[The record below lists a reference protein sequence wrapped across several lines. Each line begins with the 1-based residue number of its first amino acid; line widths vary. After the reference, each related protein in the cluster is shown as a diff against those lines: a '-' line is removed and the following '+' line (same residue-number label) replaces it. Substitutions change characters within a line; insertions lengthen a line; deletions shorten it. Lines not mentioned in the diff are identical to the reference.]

1 MKNTSTGVIFMI
13 LTIFLFSIMNATA
26 KGFTTYYPIIEIVW
40 VRYLSQTVFT
50 TLIFISCGSDQEI
63 NDTKIFLNFSHN
75 VDGNPVSMDDL
86 SHTNLAGENYNVL
99 TLKYLISDIKLISN
113 EKDHEKIIKDIH
125 FVDLSDPS
133 TMVIE
138 SDIIEN
144 GSYTLQFRFGLDAT
158 TNVTNSF
165 VNETFHTSMSW
176 PEMMGGGYHYMKLE
190 GSYTNDSTF
199 YNTHTGPTMGMDHSF
214 LCSFDVPININNSTN
229 NLEYAIEMNIN
240 NWYGPEVVNLEPA
253 IMMNMP
259 TQMNLMMNGMM
270 GVFNLQGLLD

>member
-1 MKNTSTGVIFMI
+1 MNN
-13 LTIFLFSIMNATA
+13 LLSIVLAA
-26 KGFTTYYPIIEIVW
+26 
-40 VRYLSQTVFT
+40 L
-50 TLIFISCGSDQEI
+50 LLISCGSDQEI
-63 NDTKIFLNFSHN
+63 NDTKIFLNFSHH
-75 VDGNPVSMDDL
+75 VDGSPVSMDDL

-99 TLKYLISDIKLISN
+99 TLKYLISGIKLISN

-144 GSYTLQFRFGLDAT
+144 GSYTLQFRFGLDTT

-165 VNETFHTSMSW
+165 VNENFHTSMSW

-240 NWYGPEVVNLEPA
+240 NWYGPEIVNLEPA

>member
-1 MKNTSTGVIFMI
+1 MKN
-13 LTIFLFSIMNATA
+13 L
-26 KGFTTYYPIIEIVW
+26 
-40 VRYLSQTVFT
+40 LSAV
-50 TLIFISCGSDQEI
+50 LAALLLISCGSDQEI

-75 VDGNPVSMDDL
+75 VDRNPVSMDDL

-99 TLKYLISDIKLISN
+99 TLKYLISDIKLISDDSEILLN
-113 EKDHEKIIKDIH
+113 SIH
-125 FVDLSDPS
+125 FVDFSDPS
-133 TMVIE
+133 TMVID

-144 GSYTLQFRFGLDAT
+144 GSYTLQFRFGLDST

-165 VNETFHTSMSW
+165 VNETFHTSMAW

-214 LCSFDVPININNSTN
+214 LCSFNVPININNSTN

-240 NWYGPEVVNLEPA
+240 NWYGPEIINLEPA

-259 TQMNLMMNGMM
+259 TQMNLKMNGMM

>member
-1 MKNTSTGVIFMI
+1 MI
-13 LTIFLFSIMNATA
+13 KSFL
-26 KGFTTYYPIIEIVW
+26 
-40 VRYLSQTVFT
+40 
-50 TLIFISCGSDQEI
+50 
-63 NDTKIFLNFSHN
+63 H
-75 VDGNPVSMDDL
+75 
-86 SHTNLAGENYNVL
+86 
-99 TLKYLISDIKLISN
+99 
-113 EKDHEKIIKDIH
+113 EKDHEKIIKDVH

-133 TMVIE
+133 TMFIE

-144 GSYTLQFRFGLDAT
+144 GSYTLQFRFGLDAI

-165 VNETFHTSMSW
+165 VNEAFHTSMSW

-214 LCSFDVPININNSTN
+214 LCSFDVPTNINNSTN

>member
-1 MKNTSTGVIFMI
+1 M
-13 LTIFLFSIMNATA
+13 
-26 KGFTTYYPIIEIVW
+26 
-40 VRYLSQTVFT
+40 SQHDN
-50 TLIFISCGSDQEI
+50 I
-63 NDTKIFLNFSHN
+63 
-75 VDGNPVSMDDL
+75 
-86 SHTNLAGENYNVL
+86 
-99 TLKYLISDIKLISN
+99 
-113 EKDHEKIIKDIH
+113 IIKDIH
-125 FVDLSDPS
+125 FVDFSDPS
-133 TMVIE
+133 SMIIE

-165 VNETFHTSMSW
+165 VNESFHTTMTW

-240 NWYGPEVVNLEPA
+240 NWYGPEIVNLEPA

-259 TQMNLMMNGMM
+259 TQMNIMINGMM

>member
-1 MKNTSTGVIFMI
+1 MKNLLSVVFAALI
-13 LTIFLFSIMNATA
+13 L
-26 KGFTTYYPIIEIVW
+26 
-40 VRYLSQTVFT
+40 
-50 TLIFISCGSDQEI
+50 ISCGSDQEI

-75 VDGNPVSMDDL
+75 VDENPVSMDDL
-86 SHTNLAGENYNVL
+86 SHTNLAGENYNIL

-113 EKDHEKIIKDIH
+113 EKDHDNIIIKDIH
-125 FVDLSDPS
+125 FIDFSDPS
-133 TMVIE
+133 SMIIE

-214 LCSFDVPININNSTN
+214 LCSFDLPININNSTN

>member
-1 MKNTSTGVIFMI
+1 MKNLLSVVFAALI
-13 LTIFLFSIMNATA
+13 L
-26 KGFTTYYPIIEIVW
+26 
-40 VRYLSQTVFT
+40 
-50 TLIFISCGSDQEI
+50 ISCGSDQEI

-86 SHTNLAGENYNVL
+86 SHTNLAGENYNIL

-113 EKDHEKIIKDIH
+113 EKDHEKIIKDVH

-133 TMVIE
+133 TMFIE

-144 GSYTLQFRFGLDAT
+144 GSYTLQVRFGLDAT

-165 VNETFHTSMSW
+165 VNEAFHTSMSW

-214 LCSFDVPININNSTN
+214 LCSFDLPININNSTN

-240 NWYGPEVVNLEPA
+240 NWYENPNTLNLAPA
-253 IMMNMP
+253 IMMDEQK
-259 TQMNLMMNGMM
+259 QMQLMNNGMTD
-270 GVFNLQGLLD
+270 VFNLQGLLD

>member
-1 MKNTSTGVIFMI
+1 MKNLLSVVFLALI
-13 LTIFLFSIMNATA
+13 L
-26 KGFTTYYPIIEIVW
+26 
-40 VRYLSQTVFT
+40 
-50 TLIFISCGSDQEI
+50 ISCGSDQEI

-75 VDGNPVSMDDL
+75 VDGNPVSTDDL

-113 EKDHEKIIKDIH
+113 EKDHEKIIKDVH

-133 TMVIE
+133 TMFIE

-144 GSYTLQFRFGLDAT
+144 GSYTLQFRFGLDAN
-158 TNVTNSF
+158 TNIADNFTNE
-165 VNETFHTSMSW
+165 NFHTTMQW
-176 PEMMGGGYHYMKLE
+176 PQMIDPNSGMLMGGGYHYMKLE
-190 GSYTNDSTF
+190 GSYNNDSTF
-199 YNTHTGPTMGMDHSF
+199 YNTHTGPTMGMDYSF

>member
-1 MKNTSTGVIFMI
+1 MKNLLSVVFLALI
-13 LTIFLFSIMNATA
+13 L
-26 KGFTTYYPIIEIVW
+26 
-40 VRYLSQTVFT
+40 
-50 TLIFISCGSDQEI
+50 ISCGSDQEI

-113 EKDHEKIIKDIH
+113 EKDHEKIIKDVH
-125 FVDLSDPS
+125 FVDLSDQS
-133 TMVIE
+133 SMFIE

-214 LCSFDVPININNSTN
+214 LCNFDVPININNSTN

-240 NWYGPEVVNLEPA
+240 NWYGPEIVNLEPA

>member
-1 MKNTSTGVIFMI
+1 MKNLLSVVFAALI
-13 LTIFLFSIMNATA
+13 L
-26 KGFTTYYPIIEIVW
+26 
-40 VRYLSQTVFT
+40 
-50 TLIFISCGSDQEI
+50 ISCGSDQEI

-75 VDGNPVSMDDL
+75 VDGNPISMDNL
-86 SHTNLAGENYNVL
+86 SHTNLAGENYNIL

-113 EKDHEKIIKDIH
+113 EKDHEKIIKDVH

-133 TMVIE
+133 TMFIE

-165 VNETFHTSMSW
+165 VNEAFHTSMSW

-199 YNTHTGPTMGMDHSF
+199 YNTHTGPRMGMDHSF
-214 LCSFDVPININNSTN
+214 LCSFDLPININNSTN

-240 NWYGPEVVNLEPA
+240 NWYENPNTLNLAPA
-253 IMMNMP
+253 IMMDEQK
-259 TQMNLMMNGMM
+259 QMQLMNNGMTD
-270 GVFNLQGLLD
+270 VFNLQGLLD

>member
-1 MKNTSTGVIFMI
+1 MKNLLSVFFTALI
-13 LTIFLFSIMNATA
+13 L
-26 KGFTTYYPIIEIVW
+26 
-40 VRYLSQTVFT
+40 
-50 TLIFISCGSDQEI
+50 ISCGSDQEI

-75 VDGNPVSMDDL
+75 VDGNPVSTDDL

-99 TLKYLISDIKLISN
+99 TLKYLISEIKLISN
-113 EKDHEKIIKDIH
+113 EKDDEKIIKDVH
-125 FVDLSDPS
+125 FVDLSDQS
-133 TMVIE
+133 TMFIE

-214 LCSFDVPININNSTN
+214 LCSFDLPININNSTN

>member
-1 MKNTSTGVIFMI
+1 MTQKYF
-13 LTIFLFSIMNATA
+13 
-26 KGFTTYYPIIEIVW
+26 
-40 VRYLSQTVFT
+40 
-50 TLIFISCGSDQEI
+50 
-63 NDTKIFLNFSHN
+63 NFSHN
-75 VDGNPVSMDDL
+75 VDGNPVSMDGL

-113 EKDHEKIIKDIH
+113 EKDHEKIIKDVH

-144 GSYTLQFRFGLDAT
+144 GSYTLQFRFGLEAT

-165 VNETFHTSMSW
+165 VNEIFHTSMSW

-240 NWYGPEVVNLEPA
+240 NWYGPEIINLEPA

-259 TQMNLMMNGMM
+259 TQMNLKMNGMM

>member
-1 MKNTSTGVIFMI
+1 MKNLPSVVFLALI
-13 LTIFLFSIMNATA
+13 L
-26 KGFTTYYPIIEIVW
+26 
-40 VRYLSQTVFT
+40 
-50 TLIFISCGSDQEI
+50 ISCGSDQEI

-86 SHTNLAGENYNVL
+86 THTNLAGENYNVQ
-99 TLKYLISDIKLISN
+99 TLKYILTDIKLISN
-113 EKDHEKIIKDIH
+113 EKDHNNITIKDIH
-125 FVDLSDPS
+125 FVDFSNPS
-133 TMVIE
+133 TMFIE

-158 TNVTNSF
+158 TNVTYSF
-165 VNETFHTSMSW
+165 VNETFNGIMDW

-214 LCSFDVPININNSTN
+214 LCSFDLPININNSTN

>member
-1 MKNTSTGVIFMI
+1 MKN
-13 LTIFLFSIMNATA
+13 L
-26 KGFTTYYPIIEIVW
+26 
-40 VRYLSQTVFT
+40 LSLV
-50 TLIFISCGSDQEI
+50 LAALLLISCGSDQEI
-63 NDTKIFLNFSHN
+63 NDTKIFLNFSHH

-99 TLKYLISDIKLISN
+99 TLKYLISDVKLISN
-113 EKDHEKIIKDIH
+113 EKDHDNIIIKDIH
-125 FVDLSDPS
+125 FVDFSDPS
-133 TMVIE
+133 SMIIE

-144 GSYTLQFRFGLDAT
+144 GSYTLQFRFGLDPT

-165 VNETFHTSMSW
+165 VNESFHTTMTW

-240 NWYGPEVVNLEPA
+240 NWYGPEIVNFEPA

>member
-1 MKNTSTGVIFMI
+1 MRNLLSI
-13 LTIFLFSIMNATA
+13 LLAA
-26 KGFTTYYPIIEIVW
+26 
-40 VRYLSQTVFT
+40 
-50 TLIFISCGSDQEI
+50 LILISCGSDQEI

-75 VDGNPVSMDDL
+75 VDGNPISIDDL
-86 SHTNLAGENYNVL
+86 SHTNLTGENYNIL
-99 TLKYLISDIKLISN
+99 TLKYLISDIKFISN
-113 EKDHEKIIKDIH
+113 EKDHENIIKDIH
-125 FVDLSDPS
+125 FIDLSDPS
-133 TMVIE
+133 TMIID

-144 GSYTLQFRFGLDAT
+144 GSYTLQFRFGLDST

-190 GSYTNDSTF
+190 GSYNNDSTF

-214 LCSFDVPININNSTN
+214 LCSFDLPININNSTN

-240 NWYGPEVVNLEPA
+240 NWYGPEIVNLEPA

>member
-1 MKNTSTGVIFMI
+1 MKN
-13 LTIFLFSIMNATA
+13 L
-26 KGFTTYYPIIEIVW
+26 
-40 VRYLSQTVFT
+40 LSAV
-50 TLIFISCGSDQEI
+50 LAALLLISCGSDQEI

-75 VDGNPVSMDDL
+75 VDRNPVSMDDL

-99 TLKYLISDIKLISN
+99 TLKYLISDIKLISDDSEILLN
-113 EKDHEKIIKDIH
+113 SIH
-125 FVDLSDPS
+125 FVDFSDPS
-133 TMVIE
+133 TMVID

-144 GSYTLQFRFGLDAT
+144 GSYTLQFRFGLDST

-165 VNETFHTSMSW
+165 VNETFHTSMAW

-214 LCSFDVPININNSTN
+214 LCSFNVPININNSTN

-240 NWYGPEVVNLEPA
+240 NWYGPEIINLEPA

-259 TQMNLMMNGMM
+259 TQINLKMNGMM

>member
-1 MKNTSTGVIFMI
+1 MKN
-13 LTIFLFSIMNATA
+13 L
-26 KGFTTYYPIIEIVW
+26 
-40 VRYLSQTVFT
+40 LSAV
-50 TLIFISCGSDQEI
+50 LAALLLISCGSDQEI

-75 VDGNPVSMDDL
+75 VDRNPVSMDDL

-99 TLKYLISDIKLISN
+99 TLKYLISDIKLISDDSEILLN
-113 EKDHEKIIKDIH
+113 SIH
-125 FVDLSDPS
+125 FVDFSEPS
-133 TMVIE
+133 TMVID

-144 GSYTLQFRFGLDAT
+144 GSYTLQFRFGLDST

-165 VNETFHTSMSW
+165 VNETFHTSMAW

-240 NWYGPEVVNLEPA
+240 NWYGPEIINLEPA

-259 TQMNLMMNGMM
+259 TQMNLKMNGMM

>member
-1 MKNTSTGVIFMI
+1 
-13 LTIFLFSIMNATA
+13 
-26 KGFTTYYPIIEIVW
+26 
-40 VRYLSQTVFT
+40 
-50 TLIFISCGSDQEI
+50 
-63 NDTKIFLNFSHN
+63 
-75 VDGNPVSMDDL
+75 
-86 SHTNLAGENYNVL
+86 
-99 TLKYLISDIKLISN
+99 LISDIKLISN

-125 FVDLSDPS
+125 FVDFSDPS
-133 TMVIE
+133 SMFIE

-144 GSYTLQFRFGLDAT
+144 GSYTLQFRFGLDST

>member
-1 MKNTSTGVIFMI
+1 MKNLLSVFFTALI
-13 LTIFLFSIMNATA
+13 L
-26 KGFTTYYPIIEIVW
+26 
-40 VRYLSQTVFT
+40 
-50 TLIFISCGSDQEI
+50 ISCGSDQEI

-75 VDGNPVSMDDL
+75 ADGNPISMDDL
-86 SHTNLAGENYNVL
+86 SRINLAGENYNVL

-113 EKDHEKIIKDIH
+113 EKDHEKIIEDVH

-133 TMVIE
+133 TMFIE

-158 TNVTNSF
+158 TNITNSF
-165 VNETFHTSMSW
+165 VNETFHTSMTW

>member
-1 MKNTSTGVIFMI
+1 MKN
-13 LTIFLFSIMNATA
+13 L
-26 KGFTTYYPIIEIVW
+26 
-40 VRYLSQTVFT
+40 LSAV
-50 TLIFISCGSDQEI
+50 LAALLLISCGSDQEI

-75 VDGNPVSMDDL
+75 VDRNPVSMDDL

-99 TLKYLISDIKLISN
+99 TLKYLISDIKLISDDSEILLN
-113 EKDHEKIIKDIH
+113 SIH
-125 FVDLSDPS
+125 FVDFSDPS
-133 TMVIE
+133 TMVID

-144 GSYTLQFRFGLDAT
+144 GSYTLQFRFGLDST

-165 VNETFHTSMSW
+165 VNVTFHTSMAW

-214 LCSFDVPININNSTN
+214 LCSFNVPININNSTN

-240 NWYGPEVVNLEPA
+240 NWYGPEIINLEPA

-259 TQMNLMMNGMM
+259 TQMNLKMNGMM

>member
-1 MKNTSTGVIFMI
+1 MKHLLSALLAALI
-13 LTIFLFSIMNATA
+13 LS
-26 KGFTTYYPIIEIVW
+26 
-40 VRYLSQTVFT
+40 
-50 TLIFISCGSDQEI
+50 SCGSDLEI
-63 NDTKIFLNFSHN
+63 NDSKIFLNFSHN
-75 VDGNPVSMDDL
+75 VDGNYISTDDL

-99 TLKYLISDIKLISN
+99 TLKYLISDLRLISN
-113 EKDHEKIIKDIH
+113 EKDHDNIIIKDIH
-125 FVDLSDPS
+125 FIDFSDPS
-133 TMVIE
+133 SMIIE

-165 VNETFHTSMSW
+165 VNESFHTTMTW

-240 NWYGPEVVNLEPA
+240 NWYGPEIVNLEPA

-259 TQMNLMMNGMM
+259 TQMNIMMNGMM

>member
-1 MKNTSTGVIFMI
+1 MKHLLSMLLAALI
-13 LTIFLFSIMNATA
+13 LT
-26 KGFTTYYPIIEIVW
+26 
-40 VRYLSQTVFT
+40 
-50 TLIFISCGSDQEI
+50 SCGSDQEI
-63 NDTKIFLNFSHN
+63 NDSKIFLNFSHN
-75 VDGNPVSMDDL
+75 VDGNSVSTDDL

-99 TLKYLISDIKLISN
+99 TLKYLISDVRLISN
-113 EKDHEKIIKDIH
+113 EKDHDNIIIKDIH
-125 FVDLSDPS
+125 FVDFSDPS
-133 TMVIE
+133 SMIIE

-165 VNETFHTSMSW
+165 VNESFHTTMTW

-229 NLEYAIEMNIN
+229 YLEYAIEMNIN
-240 NWYGPEVVNLEPA
+240 NWYGPEIVNLEPA

-259 TQMNLMMNGMM
+259 TQMNIMMNGMM

>member
-1 MKNTSTGVIFMI
+1 MKHLLSALLAALI
-13 LTIFLFSIMNATA
+13 LT
-26 KGFTTYYPIIEIVW
+26 
-40 VRYLSQTVFT
+40 
-50 TLIFISCGSDQEI
+50 SCGSDQEI
-63 NDTKIFLNFSHN
+63 NDSKIFINFSHN
-75 VDGNPVSMDDL
+75 VAGNSVSTDDL

-99 TLKYLISDIKLISN
+99 TLKYLISDLRLISN
-113 EKDHEKIIKDIH
+113 EKDHDNIIIKDIH
-125 FVDLSDPS
+125 FIDFSDPS
-133 TMVIE
+133 SMIIE

-165 VNETFHTSMSW
+165 VNESFHTTMTW

-240 NWYGPEVVNLEPA
+240 NWYGPEIVNLEPA

-259 TQMNLMMNGMM
+259 TQMNIMMNGMM

>member
-1 MKNTSTGVIFMI
+1 MKN
-13 LTIFLFSIMNATA
+13 L
-26 KGFTTYYPIIEIVW
+26 
-40 VRYLSQTVFT
+40 LSLV
-50 TLIFISCGSDQEI
+50 LAALLLISCGSDQEI
-63 NDTKIFLNFSHN
+63 NDTKIFLNFSHH

-133 TMVIE
+133 SMVIE

-176 PEMMGGGYHYMKLE
+176 PAPASIAWRTFICIGPRKSKHSEIFHKDIRGR
-190 GSYTNDSTF
+190 DSRSNRLGVKIF
-199 YNTHTGPTMGMDHSF
+199 GNQSR
-214 LCSFDVPININNSTN
+214 NIRFFP
-229 NLEYAIEMNIN
+229 L
-240 NWYGPEVVNLEPA
+240 
-253 IMMNMP
+253 
-259 TQMNLMMNGMM
+259 
-270 GVFNLQGLLD
+270 

>member
-1 MKNTSTGVIFMI
+1 MKN
-13 LTIFLFSIMNATA
+13 L
-26 KGFTTYYPIIEIVW
+26 
-40 VRYLSQTVFT
+40 LSV
-50 TLIFISCGSDQEI
+50 LLAALLLISCGSDQEI

-75 VDGNPVSMDDL
+75 VDGNPVSMDNL

-113 EKDHEKIIKDIH
+113 EKDHDNIIIKDIH
-125 FVDLSDPS
+125 FVDFSDPS
-133 TMVIE
+133 SMIIE

-240 NWYGPEVVNLEPA
+240 NWYGPEIVNLEPA

-259 TQMNLMMNGMM
+259 TQMNIMMNGMM